1 MHFVIIDCKEL
12 FLQNKILS
20 ILSCSCNKCL
30 TVHCC
35 WPVLLVVLTDL
46 KELHERVHPKAW
58 QWFHSLEAELQSEIL
73 RAFGQM
79 PELEE
84 DWPSLPDGPAWTW
97 WLLAFLPLSQELK
110 VRMLP
115 CKLRYTDCRKS
126 ILIFLF
132 YASSTLSSALL
143 CCLSLFSYFFFPCFF
158 CSFFYVVPCASLSE
172 CPPGRNG
179 FIKLTCRRQL

>member
-1 MHFVIIDCKEL
+1 M
-12 FLQNKILS
+12 
-20 ILSCSCNKCL
+20 
-30 TVHCC
+30 
-35 WPVLLVVLTDL
+35 LLVILTDL

-58 QWFHSLEAELQSEIL
+58 QWFHCLEAELQCEIL

-110 VRMLP
+110 VGMLP
-115 CKLRYTDCRKS
+115 CNFRYTDYMKS

-132 YASSTLSSALL
+132 YSTLSSALFFQPLL
-143 CCLSLFSYFFFPCFF
+143 CCLSLFFLFLLPLLLLQFLLCY
-158 CSFFYVVPCASLSE
+158 SLS
-172 CPPGRNG
+172 
-179 FIKLTCRRQL
+179 FTV